1 MNQHLYLRAYLA
13 GIAFPTFFL
22 LVFMSAY
29 VVFRYVYNVPVPI
42 ERVIIFPLAAV
53 PNIWGLWNA
62 LYAAG
67 LARRSIPLGLYGAI
81 LPLLLA
87 PLGYGVARL
96 LDFPVPSIVFS
107 AFPFVFPAVL
117 VMYYFLWKHLVGFLN
132 RELGVA

>member
-1 MNQHLYLRAYLA
+1 MNNHPYLRAYLS

-22 LVFMSAY
+22 LVFMTAY
-29 VVFRYVYNVPVPI
+29 IIFRFVYNVPVPI
-42 ERVIIFPLAAV
+42 ERIIIFPAAAV

-67 LARRSIPLGLYGAI
+67 LARRKVPLGLYGAI

-87 PLGYGVARL
+87 PLGYGVAHL
-96 LDFPVPSIVFS
+96 LDFSIPSIVS
-107 AFPFVFPAVL
+107 TAFPIVFPAVL
-117 VMYYFLWKHLVGFLN
+117 VMYYFVWKHLVGFLN